1 VFPNNAFA
9 LSGGTGTDADL
20 DTDTDSTLSAA
31 DYSIQDGSTFL
42 DGDNVANVE
51 FDAAGRV
58 ATLTFNAPLQTSD
71 DGEAEYAVALV
82 AEDVTTGSPEAIE
95 DKQGEQLGSGTT
107 AINGG
112 YTDAALIREAFR
124 DPDLALST
132 TTGASA
138 DTRWAETHLNFTTFE
153 VAEDDTEPT
162 LNEVRVDGA
171 SRISLVF
178 SEPMVAYN
186 GEPNPDGGDFSA
198 LDLTNYT
205 FRAANDSGEAE
216 DFDEWTADRGDD
228 VTNNT
233 FADVTEA
240 EGAFTFGTG
249 ATIEVSTDDPRII
262 RILATDDDDRF
273 PTVIEGLRVR
283 VDEDVTDPAGNAVDT
298 TNDANFKA
306 VDL

>member
-1 VFPNNAFA
+1 V
-9 LSGGTGTDADL
+9 
-20 DTDTDSTLSAA
+20 
-31 DYSIQDGSTFL
+31 
-42 DGDNVANVE
+42 
-51 FDAAGRV
+51 
-58 ATLTFNAPLQTSD
+58 
-71 DGEAEYAVALV
+71 VALV